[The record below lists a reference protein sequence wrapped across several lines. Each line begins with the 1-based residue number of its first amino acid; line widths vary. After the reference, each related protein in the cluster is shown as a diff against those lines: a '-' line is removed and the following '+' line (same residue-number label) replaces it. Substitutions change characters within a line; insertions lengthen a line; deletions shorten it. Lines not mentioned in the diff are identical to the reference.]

1 MCCILGNIGPCCAHR
16 NREKYGR
23 SGTPTIRKA
32 NTGNV
37 ELPVPDDVDAQL
49 LKARSLLI
57 AKKFDEAKLI
67 IEEVLKTDPDNE
79 KARVIAECIQ
89 KHTEKSPTSRRQI
102 RVQLLDDVEHSWQ
115 CSPNTPHMPIL
126 SEEKPILEESGL
138 LQRLNEIVVPTIA
151 FHNTP
156 LTQTINALI
165 GLSEQYDPQKR
176 GMNMLVVLAPGI
188 PEPTLTLSLKNM
200 SLDKILNFIAK
211 ASAYQY
217 DVEDDVIVFR
227 KTENAVTEHLQTHFF
242 KISRAAVV
250 RMTGLA
256 PEDPINQ
263 PSVAQE
269 EQLIKAFFQKAGVHF
284 SAGTN
289 LAFDGAQLIVTQT
302 PRNIKHVRD
311 ILAKY
316 AETKQ
321 VEIEAKFIE
330 VQQGVLD
337 ELQFGWNFS
346 NNTPLN
352 KHLQS
357 ISLSTSSGNQN
368 NNLRTLNEA
377 FNVKSASSS
386 EGKIV
391 IGNTSNAGGNAQELT
406 IANPIPS
413 LPGGANLGVM
423 ASDFAKITGVISGK
437 LDLALTLRALEQHS
451 GTDLM
456 SAPKVTVLSGRTAK
470 ITVAKEFIYP
480 KTYGAISSEVGTGD
494 HDSAGVTITAGTPS
508 DFETRNIGVEMTVTP
523 IIEENGC
530 ISMRLEPRVTELEG
544 FIEYGGRSVAIQGNT
559 SVDVPPGFFQPIFS
573 TRQIQTEV
581 TIFDGA
587 TVVMGGLTREEVKEV
602 HDKVPVLGDIPL
614 LGKLFRSKGETSQK
628 KNLLIFVT
636 ANILTPSGAPIR
648 QQTQLTSETSDNHD
662 N

>member
-1 MCCILGNIGPCCAHR
+1 MGWRYFIGICGIFSCCHAYVSSL
-16 NREKYGR
+16 E
-23 SGTPTIRKA
+23 
-32 NTGNV
+32 
-37 ELPVPDDVDAQL
+37 DQL
-49 LKARSLLI
+49 LKARSLLV
-57 AKKFDEAKLI
+57 AKQFDEAESVLQ
-67 IEEVLKTDPDNE
+67 EVLAAEHNNE
-79 KARVIAECIQ
+79 KAHSLLRCIP
-89 KHTEKSPTSRRQI
+89 KKSSRRQV
-102 RVQLLDDVEHSWQ
+102 RDQLLDDVAQSWQ
-115 CSPNTPHMPIL
+115 STPTAPDIPSLEATPIADNH
-126 SEEKPILEESGL
+126 PL
-138 LQRLNEIVVPTIA
+138 LQRLNEIIIPTIA
-151 FHNTP
+151 FHHTP
-156 LTQTINALI
+156 LTQAINALI
-165 GLSEQYDPQKR
+165 GLAEQYDN
-176 GMNMLVVLAPGI
+176 GSVNMLVVLTPGVS
-188 PEPTLTLSLKNM
+188 EPTLTLSLKNM
-200 SLDKILNFIAK
+200 SLGKILNFIAK

-227 KTENAVTEHLQTHFF
+227 QAEGEHTEHLQTRFF
-242 KISRAAVV
+242 KVSRAAVV

-256 PEDPINQ
+256 SEDPTLS
-263 PSVAQE
+263 PSIAQE
-269 EQLIKAFFQKAGVHF
+269 EQLIKSFFQKAGVHF
-284 SAGTN
+284 GAGTN

-302 PRNIKHVRD
+302 PRNIKHVCD
-311 ILAKY
+311 ILEKY

-337 ELQFGWNFS
+337 ELQFGWNFFNS
-346 NNTPLN
+346 TTPLN
-352 KHLQS
+352 KHLTS
-357 ISLSTSSGNQN
+357 LSLSTTAEKNGS
-368 NNLRTLNEA
+368 NLRTLNEA
-377 FNVKSASSS
+377 FNIKNASNSD
-386 EGKIV
+386 GQIV
-391 IGNTSNAGGNAQELT
+391 IGGSSNQNAQTLS

-413 LPGGANLGVM
+413 LPGGTNLGLM
-423 ASDFAKITGVISGK
+423 ASDFAKITGVIRGK

-602 HDKVPVLGDIPL
+602 HDKVPFLGDIPL
-614 LGKLFRSKGETSQK
+614 FGKLFRSKGETSQK

-648 QQTQLTSETSDNHD
+648 QAAQESDN
-662 N
+662 